1 VYDFTALLQC
11 ITDSRLRPRIK
22 TSAVV
27 GSVLVM
33 ELAQMGSLNALAQTE
48 GNSFWKKWITD
59 GVLPSADT
67 IGRVFGLLDME
78 KLRSAIRHTYT
89 RLKRNKA
96 LRPAFHDQLF
106 AVIVDG
112 HESSASY
119 LRCCPDC
126 LERKIKTASGPVTQY
141 YHRHVTAVLLC
152 EGLVLLLDLE
162 MQRPGEDEVVA
173 AVRLLERLFVDY
185 PRAFDI
191 VIADGLYARAPFFKK
206 VVDHG
211 RHVIAVLK
219 DDRRDLLKDAMGIF
233 SKQQPLVIQN
243 CDMTRQCW
251 DVEELTSWPQF
262 DGKVRVV
269 RSLETTRR
277 RRQKT
282 GEIEESVSDWL
293 WVTTLP
299 KEMLG
304 TEAFVIIAHK
314 RWDIENKAF
323 NELVTYWHADHVYA
337 HRLVAIEAFWLT
349 TMLAYNF
356 FHAFIRCNLKP
367 VVRMMYTKS
376 YIASAVAAELCKLN
390 KRRSAKQPP

>member
-1 VYDFTALLQC
+1 MYDLKALLQC
-11 ITDSRLRPRIK
+11 IADSRLRPRIK

-33 ELAQMGSLNALAQTE
+33 ELAQLGSLNALEQTE
-48 GNSFWKKWITD
+48 GNCFWKRWIPD

-67 IGRVFGLLDME
+67 IGRVFGLLALE
-78 KLRSAIRHTYT
+78 KLRAALKHTYT
-89 RLKRNKA
+89 RLKRNKV
-96 LRPAFHDQLF
+96 LRPAFHDKLF
-106 AVIVDG
+106 ALIVDG

-126 LERKIKTASGPVTQY
+126 LEREIKTGSGTVIQY

-152 EGLVLLLDLE
+152 EGFVLLLDLE
-162 MQRPGEDEVVA
+162 MQRPGEDEVA
-173 AVRLLERLFVDY
+173 AAIRLLERLFIDY

-191 VIADGLYARAPFFKK
+191 VMADGLYARAPFFKK

-211 RHVIAVLK
+211 KHVIAVLK

-233 SKQQPLVIQN
+233 SQQQPIVIQKGEI
-243 CDMTRQCW
+243 TRQCW
-251 DVEELTSWPQF
+251 DVEELATWPQF
-262 DGKVRVV
+262 VGELRVV

-282 GEIEESVSDWL
+282 GETEESVSDWL

-299 KEMLG
+299 EEMLG
-304 TEAFVIIAHK
+304 TEAFVDIAHK

-337 HRLVAIEAFWLT
+337 HSLVAIEAFWLT
-349 TMLAYNF
+349 TMLAYNLF
-356 FHAFIRCNLKP
+356 YVFIKCNLKP
-367 VVRMMYTKS
+367 VVRMRYTKA
-376 YIASAVAAELCKLN
+376 YIASAVAAELCELKIRPTT
-390 KRRSAKQPP
+390 KAPP